1 MASKDLILLEQTY
14 NEMYGNT
21 VTDINTDVSS
31 INQRVDDLG
40 TEIKTADLN
49 NPDTIKQL
57 QLYLSEITNE
67 FGQLYNHAVNTQGGG
82 GEGQEAMIRQLTH
95 VHTKLKEIKKDILGG
110 AFRESVSANMLLI
123 TIHEAMNYMSSN
135 LKLLL

>member
-14 NEMYGNT
+14 NEMYGDT
-21 VTDINTDVSS
+21 VVGINADVSS
-31 INQRVDDLG
+31 IEKRVDDLE

-57 QLYLSEITNE
+57 QLYLSAITNE

-82 GEGQEAMIRQLTH
+82 GRGQEAMIRQLTH
-95 VHTKLKEIKKDILGG
+95 VHIKLKEIKKNILGG
-110 AFRESVSANMLLI
+110 AYRESVNANMLLI

>member
-1 MASKDLILLEQTY
+1 MASNDLILLEQTY
-14 NEMYGNT
+14 NEMYGST

-40 TEIKTADLN
+40 TEIQNAELN
-49 NPDTIKQL
+49 DPDTIKSLQL
-57 QLYLSEITNE
+57 QLSEITNE

-82 GEGQEAMIRQLTH
+82 GRGQEAMIRQLTH
-95 VHTKLKEIKKDILGG
+95 VHIKLKEIKKNILGG
-110 AFRESVSANMLLI
+110 AYRESVNANMLLI